1 MKQKIPNLTPQQKA
15 QILGD
20 NPPSLATAIKKL
32 PLRALL
38 PDSPSK
44 QSALKTHIVCF
55 GLDGEPT
62 VRIEA
67 RNSIEA
73 AGRAYQSRAAQMVLK
88 GKWPLRCRV
97 IAVASLPQA

>member
-1 MKQKIPNLTPQQKA
+1 MKAPKLTPQQKA

-20 NPPSLATAIKKL
+20 EK
-32 PLRALL
+32 
-38 PDSPSK
+38 
-44 QSALKTHIVCF
+44 SALKTHIVCF
-55 GLDGEPT
+55 SSDGEST

-73 AGRAYQSRAAQMVLK
+73 AGQAYQSKAAQMVLK

-97 IAVASLPQA
+97 IAVASLPRA